1 MEHALIK
8 FKFLVLDFSKNGKI
22 SLVLL
27 ILKVIQLWCAWYGV
41 IMSMNGVPRMMVWLM
56 SFVTTKNVLREMPLL
71 KTEAWVFPAICNLEL
86 LAVKS
91 FSEVFCKNLFGTMP
105 SLIQFKSA
113 PVSNKTIVSSLKS
126 SEKTR
131 VILIKYF
138 LEDIWV
144 SMFKKSSGICSIF
157 VSVCGNAWDSM
168 VWSSVSDWLSILDR
182 RCCNMVE
189 SFC

>member
-1 MEHALIK
+1 
-8 FKFLVLDFSKNGKI
+8 
-22 SLVLL
+22 
-27 ILKVIQLWCAWYGV
+27 
-41 IMSMNGVPRMMVWLM
+41 M

-131 VILIKYF
+131 WILIKYF
-138 LEDIWV
+138 LKDICV
-144 SMFKKSSGICSIF
+144 STFKKSSGICSIL

-168 VWSSVSDWLSILDR
+168 VWSSVSNWLSILDR